1 MAKSKIELEYQK
13 ELNRINRFIKQAEK
27 RGYTFSDYKQPK
39 RPETVTRKS
48 VQALKRVTPTTLY
61 SKASYYDPITQTRM
75 TGTEAQHLIRSRAQ
89 KSKRVKAAKTAGKP
103 PSDVDDILANVEELL
118 TGWRPISTWTESYA
132 NLKRKDIDI
141 LKNILTGAINSI
153 GREQVA
159 RNCQQYAALVKD
171 LAFHICY
178 GSSDFKWNTIEGDI
192 TAITAIIY
200 GRTLDVSESQIIED
214 VREQVEY
221 YEEPQ

>member
-1 MAKSKIELEYQK
+1 MAKSQIELEYKK

-27 RGYTFSDYKQPK
+27 RGFTFGDYKPPK
-39 RPETVTRKS
+39 KPKTVTKKS
-48 VQALKRVTPTTLY
+48 VQTLKRITPTTLY

-75 TGTEAQHLIRSRAQ
+75 TGKEGKRLIRSRSQ
-89 KSKRVKAAKTAGKP
+89 KSRRVNEAKTKGTP
-103 PSDVDDILANVEELL
+103 PSDVDDIITNVEELI
-118 TGWRPISTWTESYA
+118 TGWQPISTWTESYA
-132 NLKRKDIDI
+132 NLKRKDTNI

-159 RNCQQYAALVKD
+159 RNCQRYAALVKD

-192 TAITAIIY
+192 TAIAAIIY
-200 GRTLDVSESQIIED
+200 GRTLDVAESRIVED
-214 VREQVEY
+214 AREQVEY
-221 YEEPQ
+221 YEEPE

>member
-1 MAKSKIELEYQK
+1 MAKSQIELEYQK

-27 RGYTFSDYKQPK
+27 RGFTFGDYKPPK
-39 RPETVTRKS
+39 KPKTVTKKS
-48 VQALKRVTPTTLY
+48 VQTLKRITPTTLY

-75 TGTEAQHLIRSRAQ
+75 TGKEGKRLIRSRAQ
-89 KSKRVKAAKTAGKP
+89 KSRRVNEAKTKGTP
-103 PSDVDDILANVEELL
+103 PSDVDDIITNVEELI
-118 TGWRPISTWTESYA
+118 TGWQPISTWTESYA
-132 NLKRKDIDI
+132 NLKRKDTNI

-159 RNCQQYAALVKD
+159 RNCQRYAALVKD

-192 TAITAIIY
+192 TAIAAIIY
-200 GRTLDVSESQIIED
+200 GRTLDVAESRIVED
-214 VREQVEY
+214 AREQVEY
-221 YEEPQ
+221 YEEPE

>member
-1 MAKSKIELEYQK
+1 MAKSQIELEYQK

-27 RGYTFSDYKQPK
+27 RGFTFNNYNQPK
-39 RPETVTRKS
+39 RPKTITKKS
-48 VQALKRVTPTTLY
+48 VQALKRVTPSTLY

-75 TGTEAQHLIRSRAQ
+75 TGKEGQQLIRSRAQ
-89 KSKRVKAAKTAGKP
+89 KSKRVKSAKTKGTP

-118 TGWRPISTWTESYA
+118 TGWQPISTWTESYA
-132 NLKRKDIDI
+132 NLKRKDTNI

-159 RNCQQYAALVKD
+159 RNCQRYAALVKD

-192 TAITAIIY
+192 TAITSIIY
-200 GRTLDVSESQIIED
+200 GRTLDVGESRIIED
-214 VREQVEY
+214 AREQVEY
-221 YEEPQ
+221 YEESE

>member
-1 MAKSKIELEYQK
+1 MAKSQIELEYQK

-27 RGYTFSDYKQPK
+27 RGFTFGDYKPSKKPK
-39 RPETVTRKS
+39 TVTKKS
-48 VQALKRVTPTTLY
+48 VQTLKRVTPTTLY

-75 TGTEAQHLIRSRAQ
+75 TGKEGQRLIRSRAQ
-89 KSKRVKAAKTAGKP
+89 KTKSVKTGKVTGTP
-103 PSDVDDILANVEELL
+103 PSDVDDILTNVEELL
-118 TGWRPISTWTESYA
+118 TGWQPISTWTESYA
-132 NLKRKDIDI
+132 NLKRKDTNI

-159 RNCQQYAALVKD
+159 RNCQRYAALVKD

-192 TAITAIIY
+192 TAIAAIIY
-200 GRTLDVSESQIIED
+200 GRTLDVAESRIVED
-214 VREQVEY
+214 AREQVEY
-221 YEEPQ
+221 YEEPE